1 MSAPDASFPDP
12 QTNAGLERTLAAVE
26 SRLVLLGDA
35 LRARDPEAIDHHAT
49 ELHGALVRA
58 VDCFTLAARQ
68 GTVPAEMRRRLAIA
82 SGQVAAQRESLARA
96 TAALDRAIDVLIPRD
111 TPALYSAVGA
121 RERGPL
127 GGSIQA

>member
-1 MSAPDASFPDP
+1 MSIPAASTPDP
-12 QTNAGLERTLAAVE
+12 QTQAGLEQTLGAVE
-26 SRLVLLGDA
+26 SRLALLGDA
-35 LRARDPEAIDHHAT
+35 LRARDPDAIDHHAT

-58 VDCFTLAARQ
+58 VDCFTLATQR
-68 GTVPAEMRRRLAIA
+68 GPIPAEMRRRLAIA

-111 TPALYSAVGA
+111 APSLYSAGGA
-121 RERGPL
+121 RDRSSL

>member
-1 MSAPDASFPDP
+1 MSAPDASFPHP
-12 QTNAGLERTLAAVE
+12 QTNAGLEQTLAAVE

-58 VDCFTLAARQ
+58 VDCFTLGARQ
-68 GTVPAEMRRRLAIA
+68 GPAPAARRRRRALAR
-82 SGQVAAQRESLARA
+82 GRGAAPPESLARA

-121 RERGPL
+121 RERAPL